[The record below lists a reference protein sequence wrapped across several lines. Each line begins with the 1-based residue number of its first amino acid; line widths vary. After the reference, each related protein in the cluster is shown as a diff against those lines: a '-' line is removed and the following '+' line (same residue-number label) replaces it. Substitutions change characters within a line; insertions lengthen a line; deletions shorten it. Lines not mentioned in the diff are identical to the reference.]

1 MSPDR
6 ERRPDTAETLTDPAV
21 SVIIVC
27 WILVEEFKGALDALM
42 DLVDVP
48 PFEVIV
54 VLNGATAESSAIATS
69 HPVVSR
75 VVSLQANVGF
85 GAAANIAA
93 SMARGESL
101 VFLNDDT
108 RVDAHWLSALIEAK
122 NGENHPS
129 VVASLL
135 LDFDGT
141 VQEAGS
147 RILSHGGTMQ
157 WGRGLAWQ
165 DAQAVGLLEPRE
177 IDYGSAAALL
187 VRRAVF
193 EAVGG
198 FDPVFE
204 PAYFEDVDLQL
215 RIRELGESIWF
226 EPRARV
232 AHHLGKSTSRDH
244 WFRAFAAN
252 RSGGRFVAKWSHVLA
267 GAPSDD
273 DPVNALCLVEPV
285 ERPPVEVVAFDVD
298 NSPLVALAIADEYQ
312 TWLVEQLE
320 EARDGQPGPFAA
332 AGGPTR
338 RELLEETARLRDRIR
353 NLESRGPVGV
363 LRMRAGLFLGNRGL
377 LKPPRK

>member
-1 MSPDR
+1 MSLDR
-6 ERRPDTAETLTDPAV
+6 EPRPAAEQVTEGPAV
-21 SVIIVC
+21 SVILVS
-27 WILVEEFKGALDALM
+27 WILVDEFKGALDAL
-42 DLVDVP
+42 VDQVDAP
-48 PFEVIV
+48 SFEVIV
-54 VLNGATAESSAIATS
+54 VLNGASAEGARIAAT
-69 HPVVSR
+69 HPIVTR
-75 VVSLQANVGF
+75 VIALEANVGF
-85 GAAANIAA
+85 GAAGNAA
-93 SMARGESL
+93 AGVARGESL

-108 RVDAHWLSALIEAK
+108 RVDAHWLAALVGAR
-122 NGENHPS
+122 NGEREPA

-165 DAQAVGLLEPRE
+165 EAQRIGLLQARE
-177 IDYGSAAALL
+177 VDYGSAAALL
-187 VRRAVF
+187 VRRSVF
-193 EAVGG
+193 ESIGG
-198 FDPVFE
+198 FDPIFE

-244 WFRAFAAN
+244 WFRAFASN
-252 RSGGRFVAKWSHVLA
+252 RSGERFVAKWSHVLS

-273 DPVNALCLVEPV
+273 DPVDALCAVEPF
-285 ERPPVEVVAFDVD
+285 ERPPVKPIDFDKD
-298 NSPLVALAIADEYQ
+298 SSALVALSIAAEYQ

-320 EARDGQPGPFAA
+320 ESRDGQSGPLAET
-332 AGGPTR
+332 GGPTR
-338 RELLEETARLRDRIR
+338 RELSEDNNRLRERVR
-353 NLESRGPVGV
+353 NLEGRGPIGV

-377 LKPPRK
+377 LKQRR